1 MELSP
6 TAYVILGMLAW
17 RRMSGYEIKALV
29 DKSTRFFW
37 AASYGQIYPELR
49 RLAAAG
55 LIEGKASP
63 QGGRRRNVYRLTQAG
78 QRELEAWLGVDAGVF
93 ELRDEGLLKLF
104 FADAAGTDAAIRAL
118 DAKRREHERVL
129 ARLEEIEATGK
140 PEGFAL
146 HVLRY
151 GIECNRWQAQ
161 WCERTMRE
169 LEAEVSSETGR
180 RTGDE
185 TSPDARPERAR
196 LVSEQRRTA

>member
-6 TAYVILGMLAW
+6 TAYVILGMLGW
-17 RRMSGYEIKALV
+17 RPMSGYEIKSLV

-49 RLAAAG
+49 RLSAAG

-63 QGGRRRNVYRLTQAG
+63 QGGRRRNVYRLTPAG
-78 QRELEAWLGVDAGVF
+78 RRELQAWLGVDADVF

-104 FADAAGTDAAIRAL
+104 FADAAGGEAALQAL
-118 DAKRREHERVL
+118 DAKRREHERIL
-129 ARLEEIEATGK
+129 ARLEDVEATGR
-140 PEGFAL
+140 PDGFAR

-151 GIECNRWQAQ
+151 GIECNRWQAE

-169 LEAEVSSETGR
+169 IENDLSRE
-180 RTGDE
+180 
-185 TSPDARPERAR
+185 
-196 LVSEQRRTA
+196 RRTA